1 MEVFVCVVEQGGF
14 SAAARA
20 CRLTPSAV
28 SKLVARLETRLGT
41 RLVNRS
47 TRAFQLTPEG
57 CAFYERATRILA
69 DIEDA
74 ERSAGAGERP
84 VGRIRLNTSASYAT
98 HILAPILPDF
108 LERNPGVTLDL
119 IQTDMVVDLLSERT
133 DVAVR
138 AGPLKS
144 SSLVA
149 RKLGD
154 TPMIVVGTP
163 GYLARF
169 GEPRTIE
176 DLDRHNR
183 LGFGYVRS
191 IDGWP
196 MKVGGETVVVP
207 TGGTGDGKRWRSV
220 AADGARWGRA
230 CAPRRVYGVA
240 IDIAAGRLT
249 PVLEHL
255 NPGDREAFHAIHTGQ
270 GGPLPSRVRA
280 LLDFLAERRKGCPN
294 RQSRWRRLSGRQ
306 TSGWPTSRPP
316 PRSDR
321 MGQSGRSSP

>member
-1 MEVFVCVVEQGGF
+1 MEVFARVVEQGGF
-14 SAAARA
+14 SAAART
-20 CRLTPSAV
+20 CRMTPSAV

-41 RLVNRS
+41 RLINRS

-57 CAFYERATRILA
+57 SAFYERTTRILA

-74 ERSAGAGERP
+74 ERNAGAGEWP

-98 HILAPILPDF
+98 HVLAPILPEF

-119 IQTDMVVDLLSERT
+119 IQTDLVVDLLSERT

-154 TPMIVVGTP
+154 SAMVIVGTP
-163 GYLARF
+163 AYLARF
-169 GEPRTIE
+169 GEPKTIE

-191 IDGWP
+191 VDGWP
-196 MKVGGETVVVP
+196 VKRNGETVIVP
-207 TGGTGDGKRWRSV
+207 TVGRVTASDGEALRQLALGGAGL
-220 AADGARWGRA
+220 ARLAGFTV
-230 CAPRRVYGVA
+230 RV
-240 IDIAAGRLT
+240 DIAAGQLV
-249 PVLEHL
+249 PLLEKF
-255 NPGDREAFHAIHTGQ
+255 NPGDRETFHAIHTGQ

-280 LLDFLAERRKGCPN
+280 LLDFLAERGKV
-294 RQSRWRRLSGRQ
+294 S
-306 TSGWPTSRPP
+306 
-316 PRSDR
+316 
-321 MGQSGRSSP
+321 

>member
-1 MEVFVCVVEQGGF
+1 MARSEINRSGEMEVFVAVVEQGGF

-20 CRLTPSAV
+20 CRMTPSAV

-74 ERSAGAGERP
+74 ERSAGAGEQP

-98 HILAPILPDF
+98 HVLAPILPEF
-108 LERNPGVTLDL
+108 LERNPGVTIDL
-119 IQTDMVVDLLSERT
+119 IQTDLVVDLLSERT

-154 TPMIVVGTP
+154 SAMVVVGAAT
-163 GYLARF
+163 YLDRF
-169 GEPRTIE
+169 GKPKTIE

-196 MKVGGETVVVP
+196 MKRDSETLVIP
-207 TGGTGDGKRWRSV
+207 DRGAHDGKRRRSV
-220 AADGARWGRA
+220 APAGARGCRA
-230 CAPRRVYGVA
+230 CSSRRVHGSRRYCRRASRAGTGGLQPRRS
-240 IDIAAGRLT
+240 
-249 PVLEHL
+249 
-255 NPGDREAFHAIHTGQ
+255 GDFPRHPHR
-270 GGPLPSRVRA
+270 P
-280 LLDFLAERRKGCPN
+280 
-294 RQSRWRRLSGRQ
+294 
-306 TSGWPTSRPP
+306 GWPPSLASTRLARF
-316 PRSDR
+316 PRRTGESVLTFK
-321 MGQSGRSSP
+321 PAAVA